1 MRDAPGTC
9 HSRRFQ
15 VAPWSVDHCTNTLWP
30 PTMMWSDSGSGCC
43 SDEQAQPLG
52 ALPVSGRPYLPADS
66 AGREPGA
73 VGEHA
78 GEAVVALPGRG
89 AGPVGRQGRIVR
101 PAPTPAVVVGYQG
114 DALAE
119 CVVLGKRRALHD
131 DEQPA
136 VRQPAGKRPP
146 GVESLALVENNM
158 LHGGRPVCRQRA
170 VRATPRGPGRAL
182 KGGDTMAEHIRF
194 EEGLIG
200 DGFSY
205 AFGISTVDLTG
216 NGFPDIVAMDTD
228 VGLYWFENDGSGRF
242 TRHVIHER
250 AGEWLERHEIADI
263 DGDGRPEIVSVD
275 NKGGSLLWFEFDGD
289 PRERRSWTHHYITDG
304 GFPGAYDL
312 AVADLDGDGDLDVA
326 ATNWRIGNEVAWFEN
341 RQGRYVGDDAV
352 WVKHTIE
359 EGIGEPRTILAVD
372 FDRDGRMDLLG
383 SAVAGNQVIWYE
395 NPGDPARKPWTKHVI
410 DSSPQ
415 PTHGSPGGHERRRSP
430 GCRHGPR
437 HATAGGRGGG
447 AAPGRLVREPRRCA
461 AGALAQARHRRVLPQ
476 RVRGGRG
483 GSRRRW
489 PGRGGGHRMAGNRPR
504 GLFKHGGDPRGPWS
518 MQVLKEGWTNADQV
532 ILVDLDRDGRLDII
546 AAAERGSNELRWWRN
561 LGPA

>member
-1 MRDAPGTC
+1 
-9 HSRRFQ
+9 
-15 VAPWSVDHCTNTLWP
+15 
-30 PTMMWSDSGSGCC
+30 
-43 SDEQAQPLG
+43 
-52 ALPVSGRPYLPADS
+52 
-66 AGREPGA
+66 
-73 VGEHA
+73 
-78 GEAVVALPGRG
+78 
-89 AGPVGRQGRIVR
+89 
-101 PAPTPAVVVGYQG
+101 
-114 DALAE
+114 
-119 CVVLGKRRALHD
+119 
-131 DEQPA
+131 
-136 VRQPAGKRPP
+136 
-146 GVESLALVENNM
+146 
-158 LHGGRPVCRQRA
+158 
-170 VRATPRGPGRAL
+170 
-182 KGGDTMAEHIRF
+182 MAEHIRF

-263 DGDGRPEIVSVD
+263 NGDGRPEIVSVD

-359 EGIGEPRTILAVD
+359 EDIGEPRTILAVD

-415 PTHGSPGGHERRRSP
+415 PTHGSPVDMSGDGHLDVVMALGMRPLEGVGEVPHQVVWYENP
-430 GCRHGPR
+430 GDARQVPWRKHVIAESFPNAFEAVAADLDGDGR
-437 HATAGGRGGG
+437 VEVVATGWLETGRV
-447 AAPGRLVREPRRCA
+447 A
-461 AGALAQARHRRVLPQ
+461 
-476 RVRGGRG
+476 
-483 GSRRRW
+483 
-489 PGRGGGHRMAGNRPR
+489 
-504 GLFKHGGDPRGPWS
+504 LFKHGGDPRGPWS